1 MIRVGAMPKQYYL
14 RMDARVGNRNNQ
26 GNEALMLAYAAGDA
40 SAFDALYFR
49 HKDKLYRYMFRQL
62 ATDAV
67 VDELF
72 QEVWSRVIRARNH
85 YRETA
90 AFTTWLFSI
99 ARNLIVDHYRAEGRQ
114 SELIDPV
121 ENMDDFTSTAICEP
135 QHHVINAELAQR
147 LKGLI
152 GDLPPLQREA
162 FLLKHEASL
171 SLQEIASVTGSDR
184 ETVKSRLRYA
194 VNKLRRQLAENHG

>member
-1 MIRVGAMPKQYYL
+1 MTRAAAEPNQYYP
-14 RMDARVGNRNNQ
+14 RMDAQVGNRHNQ

-40 SAFDALYFR
+40 AAFDALYYR

-62 ATDAV
+62 ATAAV

-72 QEVWSRVIRARNH
+72 QDVWSRVIRAREN

-99 ARNLIVDHYRAEGRQ
+99 ARNRIVDHYRAEGRQ
-114 SELIDPV
+114 RELIDQV
-121 ENMDDFTSTAICEP
+121 EDVDEFTNTAQREP

-152 GDLPPLQREA
+152 GDLPLPQREA
-162 FLLKHEASL
+162 FLLKYEVGL
-171 SLQEIASVTGSDR
+171 SLREIANVTGADK

-194 VNKLRRQLAENHG
+194 VNKLKQQLADNDG